1 VSTEISK
8 VRKHA
13 MLLVQTLVQP
23 RVDVQKVK
31 NNFASIIPAGISE
44 QIMATTNFDQTSM
57 HGKIKSVITHYKV
70 APPPT

>member
-31 NNFASIIPAGISE
+31 NNF
-44 QIMATTNFDQTSM
+44 D
-57 HGKIKSVITHYKV
+57 KIKRKKKKKPIFK
-70 APPPT
+70 P